1 MSKPLLLQARLRAV
15 GSRLCWIAIGGG
27 LAAGLAVQLAAAL
40 IFPTPRAL
48 MACASIAAL
57 LGAAIT
63 AAVAQRYAGRSV
75 ALNAYVGWLATSA
88 ILMLQIAA
96 TTDVLSA

>member
-1 MSKPLLLQARLRAV
+1 MSKPLLLPARLRAL

-27 LAAGLAVQLAAAL
+27 LAAALAVQLAAAL
-40 IFPTPRAL
+40 IFLTPHAL

-57 LGAAIT
+57 VGAVIT
-63 AAVAQRYAGRSV
+63 AAVAQCCAARSV

-88 ILMLQIAA
+88 ILMVQIAA